1 MSKSRMIAGR
11 LGIFTAALLAIAAIA
26 LLLHRVLDAGCSTS
40 SSSARTS
47 TTSLGKSRASASST
61 SAKAPQGRPQVG
73 EVIAT
78 FAGAY
83 AAYLN
88 GGPATPLADAS
99 ITANGEAHQDGRI
112 PAQFRDGILHVSSES
127 PLISTC
133 CSAQQTVVLA
143 NRQESYP
150 FTVTVLDDGPHG
162 WQVASV
168 VPVDLAMDRHTQPVR
183 GFSLPGAAKRA
194 AKRFAV
200 AYAGYKAGAG
210 SGPVKLMTSAVAT
223 AITNGQD
230 SLAGQELPHQAAA
243 LTGIS
248 FGPPTGNKF
257 AATATVTVG
266 SSRQQFSYLMTLSAG
281 RWLAAA
287 FL

>member
-1 MSKSRMIAGR
+1 MSKSTMIAAR
-11 LGIFTAALLAIAAIA
+11 LGFFTAALLAIAAIA
-26 LLLHRVLDAGCSTS
+26 LGLHLMIGTGGASS

-47 TTSLGKSRASASST
+47 TTALGNSRARANST
-61 SAKAPQGRPQVG
+61 SSKAPQGRPQ
-73 EVIAT
+73 IAKAIAK
-78 FAGAY
+78 FGGAY

-88 GGPATPLADAS
+88 GGAATALADAS
-99 ITANGEAHQDGRI
+99 ITANGEAHQDRRI
-112 PAQFRDGILHVSSES
+112 PERFRDGILHVSSES

-150 FTVTVLDDGPHG
+150 FRVTVLDDSPHG
-162 WQVASV
+162 WQVASL
-168 VPVDLAMDRHTQPVR
+168 VPVDLAIDRHTQAVR
-183 GFSLPGAAKRA
+183 GFALAGAAKRA

-200 AYAGYKAGAG
+200 AYASYKAGAG
-210 SGPVKLMTSAVAT
+210 SEPVKLMTSAAT
-223 AITNGQD
+223 AAITNGQD
-230 SLAGQELPHQAAA
+230 SLAGQELPHRAAV

-248 FGPPTGNKF
+248 FGPPTGHEF
-257 AATATVTVG
+257 AATATVTLG
-266 SSRQQFSYLMTLSAG
+266 ATGQSLSYLMTLSAG

>member
-1 MSKSRMIAGR
+1 MSKRAKIGSALAAVLLIA
-11 LGIFTAALLAIAAIA
+11 TAFVAVVAN
-26 LLLHRVLDAGCSTS
+26 RSSTTG
-40 SSSARTS
+40 SSAA
-47 TTSLGKSRASASST
+47 SLGKSRASASST
-61 SAKAPQGRPQVG
+61 SAKAPQGRPQVAK
-73 EVIAT
+73 VINT

-88 GGPATPLADAS
+88 GGPPTTLADAS
-99 ITANGEAHQDGRI
+99 ITANGQAHQDGRI
-112 PAQFRDGILHVSSES
+112 PAQFRDGILHVASES

-162 WQVASV
+162 WQVASL
-168 VPVDLAMDRHTQPVR
+168 VPVDLAIDRHTQPVR

-200 AYAGYKAGAG
+200 AYATYKAGAG
-210 SGPVKLMTSAVAT
+210 SEPSRLMTSAAAAV
-223 AITNGQD
+223 ITNGQD

-243 LTGIS
+243 LAGIS